1 MSKTYDNLMEA
12 FAGESQANRKYLA
25 FAAQAEKEGCKQAA
39 KMFRAAAEAE
49 TIHALAHLRN
59 AKEVKSTA
67 ENLQAAI
74 AGETHECV
82 NMYPAMILDAKNE
95 EERAVAKYM
104 DMVCKVEGVH
114 AELYKDVANDPVTE
128 VADYYICPVCGFISK
143 GEHEGKCPVCGVS
156 GEKFFTVK

>member
-95 EERAVAKYM
+95 EEMAIAKYM

-114 AELYKDVANDPVTE
+114 AELYKAVANDPVTE

-143 GEHEGKCPVCGVS
+143 GAYEGKCPVCGVP

>member
-12 FAGESQANRKYLA
+12 FAGESQANHKYLA

-59 AKEVKSTA
+59 AKEVKTTA

-95 EERAVAKYM
+95 EEMAIAKYM

-128 VADYYICPVCGFISK
+128 VTDYYICPVCGFISK
-143 GEHEGKCPVCGVS
+143 GAYEGKCPVCGAA

>member
-67 ENLQAAI
+67 ENLQTAI
-74 AGETHECV
+74 EGETHECV

-95 EERAVAKYM
+95 EEMAVAKYM